1 MTTSL
6 EIIFK
11 ACMSSK
17 KIVVGERTIVITPK
31 FSKRDFFESLN
42 DMGKDT
48 EKKYFDYFGYSEMAI
63 KLYPTIK
70 GIKDEYNIDYQK
82 LSEIGKL
89 NLKSILGHSS
99 IMDTL
104 TYYKGIDD
112 LSLDNFDK
120 TFKDGDI
127 IDLGHNI
134 RAQAFFTPGHNPSC
148 ITWKIGDAIF
158 TGDSYIPG
166 LKTVTNLPGGNKA
179 HAEESVALIKELSK
193 DKFIYPGHEI

>member
-104 TYYKGIDD
+104 KYYKGIDD
-112 LSLDNFDK
+112 LSIDNFDE
-120 TFKDGDI
+120 TFKDGDV
-127 IDLGHNI
+127 IDYLEFVKYFGNNRELYEKLKHL
-134 RAQAFFTPGHNPSC
+134 
-148 ITWKIGDAIF
+148 K
-158 TGDSYIPG
+158 GDSLSSWKEIRN
-166 LKTVTNLPGGNKA
+166 LKWKDVDLENGIINIET
-179 HAEESVALIKELSK
+179 EEIDIS
-193 DKFIYPGHEI
+193 